1 MQWHSTGAAEF
12 GKINIVELH
21 EVVSAIKIT
30 DFEEKITRFYSP
42 SIAQDTKGE
51 SAPCEKEF
59 CTLNQY
65 SLKTFAL
72 HV

>member
-1 MQWHSTGAAEF
+1 MHLAQF

-42 SIAQDTKGE
+42 SIAQDTKGK
-51 SAPCEKEF
+51 SAPCEKWF
-59 CTLNQY
+59 CTIFQVVLVQFEN
-65 SLKTFAL
+65 SFILT
-72 HV
+72 V